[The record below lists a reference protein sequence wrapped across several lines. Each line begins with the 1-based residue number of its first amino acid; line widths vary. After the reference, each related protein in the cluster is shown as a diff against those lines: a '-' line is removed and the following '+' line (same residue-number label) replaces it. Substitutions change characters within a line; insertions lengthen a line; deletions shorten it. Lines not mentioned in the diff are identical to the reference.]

1 MPFDPTAPNASLGFW
16 TGVATQHYYTRV
28 LHALRK
34 HDLEKWFYVLMLIH
48 EAEGELSQQEL
59 ADALLLDKVAVTR
72 AVDHLS
78 GKGYVER
85 VACPNDRRKH
95 HLRTMPKAKAVV
107 KDIRAAFEAV
117 NQRAFAGM
125 SAAERKRFRAD
136 LARINA
142 NLAQPEGRKMRIT
155 YSKRKPK

>member
-1 MPFDPTAPNASLGFW
+1 MPFHPTDPHASLGFW
-16 TGVATQHYYTRV
+16 TGIATQHYYTRV
-28 LHALRK
+28 LNALRK
-34 HDLEKWFYVLMLIH
+34 HDLEKWFYVLVMIH
-48 EAEGELSQQEL
+48 EAEGDLSQQDL
-59 ADALLLDKVAVTR
+59 ADALLLDKVTITR

-78 GKGYVER
+78 KLGYVRR
-85 VACPNDRRKH
+85 VDCPQDRRKY
-95 HLRTMPKAKAVV
+95 HLRTLPKAKAVV
-107 KDIRAAFEAV
+107 KDIRTAFEAV

-125 SAAERKRFRAD
+125 SAAARKRFRAD